1 MTKLDLSIARRVIV
15 AAEKH
20 AEKIGVPMNVAVVD
34 EGGNLVAFERMAG
47 AWLGSIEIAQNK
59 AYTARAFDITTK
71 ELGAMSQPKEPL
83 FGIANTNQGRVI
95 TFGGGAPIKV
105 GDTIIGAVGVSGGKP
120 DQDHEVAM
128 AALAAIG

>member
-1 MTKLDLSIARRVIV
+1 MD
-15 AAEKH
+15 
-20 AEKIGVPMNVAVVD
+20 
-34 EGGNLVAFERMAG
+34 G

-95 TFGGGAPIKV
+95 VFGGGAPIKV
-105 GDTIIGAVGVSGGKP
+105 GETIIGAIGVSGGKP

-128 AALAAIG
+128 AGLAGVG